1 MNSMRMANKTGIAT
15 EAATPYRRAYISA
28 AAIRTA
34 HPVTQAIR
42 KLRGLACIAIVGSL
56 AFAAEPPA
64 GLTRLV
70 AHRES
75 ETEAERNQY
84 TYRQTVRITEVNEHG
99 GQAGE
104 YREVRDVI
112 FSPAKE
118 RSEVMIGAPFKNLKN
133 LILSEEDFRDIRDIQ
148 PFVLVEDFLPIY
160 ETKFRGEEKMD
171 GVDCWVLQ
179 VRPRQIL
186 SGQRLFDGMIWAS
199 KQDYSVIRSEGQAVP
214 QIRTTKSENLF
225 PKFITVRKQVNGF
238 WFPATTTADDTLFF
252 RTGAQRIRMSIRF
265 ENYQKFG
272 AETTVTFGEK
282 KQP

>member
-1 MNSMRMANKTGIAT
+1 MNSMRIAKTTGIAMG
-15 EAATPYRRAYISA
+15 AAISYLCAYTKA
-28 AAIRTA
+28 AAINRAQPARQTSGN
-34 HPVTQAIR
+34 
-42 KLRGLACIAIVGSL
+42 LRGLACIVVVGSL
-56 AFAAEPPA
+56 AFGAEPPA
-64 GLTRLV
+64 GLARLV

-84 TYRQTVRITEVNEHG
+84 AYRQTVKVIELSERGAQT
-99 GQAGE
+99 GE

-112 FSPAKE
+112 FSPTKE

-133 LILSEEDFRDIRDIQ
+133 LILTEEDFRDIRDIQ

-160 ETKFRGEEKMD
+160 ETNFRGEEKMD

-186 SGQRLFDGMIWAS
+186 QGQRLFDGMIWVS

-225 PKFITVRKQVNGF
+225 PKFTTVRKPVNGF
-238 WFPATTTADDTLFF
+238 WFPVATNADDTLYF
-252 RTGAQRIRMSIRF
+252 RTGAQRIRMTIRF

-272 AETTVTFGEK
+272 AESTVTFGDK
-282 KQP
+282 K

>member
-1 MNSMRMANKTGIAT
+1 
-15 EAATPYRRAYISA
+15 
-28 AAIRTA
+28 
-34 HPVTQAIR
+34 
-42 KLRGLACIAIVGSL
+42 LRGLACIVVVGSL
-56 AFAAEPPA
+56 AFGAEPPA
-64 GLTRLV
+64 GLARLV

-84 TYRQTVRITEVNEHG
+84 AYRQTVKVTELSERG
-99 GQAGE
+99 AQTGE

-112 FSPAKE
+112 FSPTKE

-133 LILSEEDFRDIRDIQ
+133 LILTEEDFRDIRDIQ

-160 ETKFRGEEKMD
+160 ETNFRGEEKMD

-186 SGQRLFDGMIWAS
+186 QGQRLFDGMIWVS

-225 PKFITVRKQVNGF
+225 PKFTTLRKPVNGF
-238 WFPATTTADDTLFF
+238 WFPVATNADDTLYF
-252 RTGAQRIRMSIRF
+252 RTGAQRIRMTIRF

-272 AETTVTFGEK
+272 AESTVTFGDK
-282 KQP
+282 K

>member
-1 MNSMRMANKTGIAT
+1 MIA
-15 EAATPYRRAYISA
+15 
-28 AAIRTA
+28 
-34 HPVTQAIR
+34 V
-42 KLRGLACIAIVGSL
+42 VGSL
-56 AFAAEPPA
+56 TFAGQASAAEPPA
-64 GLTRLV
+64 GLVKLV

-84 TYRQTVRITEVNEHG
+84 AYRQTVKVTELNDHG
-99 GQAGE
+99 AQAGE
-104 YREVRDVI
+104 YREVRDII
-112 FSPAKE
+112 FSPTKE
-118 RSEVMIGAPFKNLKN
+118 RSELAVGAPFKNLKN
-133 LILSEEDFRDIRDIQ
+133 LILTDEDFRDIRDIQ

-160 ETKFRGEEKMD
+160 ETRFRGEEKMD
-171 GVDCWVLQ
+171 GIDCWVLQ

-225 PKFITVRKQVNGF
+225 PKFVTVRKQVNGF
-238 WFPATTTADDTLFF
+238 WFPASTTADDTLFF

-272 AETTVTFGEK
+272 TETTLTFGDK
-282 KQP
+282 KP

>member
-1 MNSMRMANKTGIAT
+1 MK
-15 EAATPYRRAYISA
+15 
-28 AAIRTA
+28 
-34 HPVTQAIR
+34 
-42 KLRGLACIAIVGSL
+42 KLRELACIVIVGSL
-56 AFAAEPPA
+56 ALGSPASCEEPPA
-64 GLTRLV
+64 GLVRLV

-84 TYRQTVRITEVNEHG
+84 TYRQTVKVVEMSERG
-99 GQAGE
+99 GQTGE

-112 FSPAKE
+112 FSPTKE
-118 RSEVMIGAPFKNLKN
+118 RSEVMIGAPFKSLKN
-133 LILSEEDFRDIRDIQ
+133 LVLTEEDFRDIRDIQ

-160 ETKFRGEEKMD
+160 ETKFRGDEKID
-171 GVDCWVLQ
+171 GIDCWVLQ
-179 VRPRQIL
+179 VRPKQIL
-186 SGQRLFDGMIWAS
+186 SGQRLFDGMIWVN

-225 PKFITVRKQVNGF
+225 PKFITIRKLVNGF
-238 WFPATTTADDTLFF
+238 WFPASTMADDTLFF

>member
-1 MNSMRMANKTGIAT
+1 M
-15 EAATPYRRAYISA
+15 
-28 AAIRTA
+28 
-34 HPVTQAIR
+34 R
-42 KLRGLACIAIVGSL
+42 KLRELACIVIVGSL
-56 AFAAEPPA
+56 ALVGEEPP
-64 GLTRLV
+64 GLARLV

-84 TYRQTVRITEVNEHG
+84 AYRQTVRVTELSDRG

-112 FSPAKE
+112 FSPTKE
-118 RSEVMIGAPFKNLKN
+118 RSEVMVGLPFKNLKN
-133 LILSEEDFRDIRDIQ
+133 LILTDEDFRDIRDIQ

-171 GVDCWVLQ
+171 GIDCWVLQ
-179 VRPRQIL
+179 VRPKQIL
-186 SGQRLFDGMIWAS
+186 SQQRLFDGMIWAS
-199 KQDYSVIRSEGQAVP
+199 KTDYSVIRSEGQAVP

-225 PKFITVRKQVNGF
+225 PKFTTARKQVNGF
-238 WFPATTTADDTLFF
+238 WFPASTTADDTLYF

>member
-1 MNSMRMANKTGIAT
+1 
-15 EAATPYRRAYISA
+15 
-28 AAIRTA
+28 
-34 HPVTQAIR
+34 
-42 KLRGLACIAIVGSL
+42 
-56 AFAAEPPA
+56 
-64 GLTRLV
+64 V

-84 TYRQTVRITEVNEHG
+84 TYRQTVKIVEVTEHG
-99 GQAGE
+99 AQTGE

-112 FSPAKE
+112 FSPTKE
-118 RSEVMIGAPFKNLKN
+118 RSEEIIGAPFKNLKN
-133 LILSEEDFRDIRDIQ
+133 LILTDEDFRDIRDIQ

-179 VRPRQIL
+179 VSPRQIL
-186 SGQRLFDGMIWAS
+186 AGQRLFDGMLWVS

-225 PKFITVRKQVNGF
+225 PKFTTMRKQVNGF
-238 WFPATTTADDTLFF
+238 WFPVSTSADDTLYF
-252 RTGAQRIRMSIRF
+252 RTGPQRIRMSIRF
-265 ENYQKFG
+265 ENYKKFG

-282 KQP
+282 K